1 MQEWHLYGLLAVIEM
16 IQLSGGPLDERSGPD
31 TLTEDPL
38 SATFASHEAPEG
50 AGLFASFA

>member
-1 MQEWHLYGLLAVIEM
+1 LYGLLAVIEM